1 LLCFCCVAGLWDCA
15 PVLESSLMLIA
26 NRLRSWDSAATQR
39 AANNAHLSLHPR
51 QRLHYAAHIY
61 TAAERDALIILWI
74 MKENNKFCISP
85 FVNEPML
92 WVWRAIQSLL
102 HIIYIGTLCI
112 APRTNF
118 YVIPYSDAAIKVS
131 FYVAADLWRPGW
143 WRTGNILRHCI
154 RPLMYRFPRLPSTF
168 LTMLLVTISV
178 LYVSSMFQVIYYK
191 NN

>member
-1 LLCFCCVAGLWDCA
+1 MLCFCCVAGLWLCA
-15 PVLESSLMLIA
+15 GARKPSDVNCQSSPQLG
-26 NRLRSWDSAATQR
+26 LRPHTKSRQQHT
-39 AANNAHLSLHPR
+39 HLSLHPR

-61 TAAERDALIILWI
+61 RAAERRGALIILWI

-85 FVNEPML
+85 FVKEPMP

-118 YVIPYSDAAIKVS
+118 YVIPSDAAIKVS

-154 RPLMYRFPRLPSTF
+154 RPLM
-168 LTMLLVTISV
+168 
-178 LYVSSMFQVIYYK
+178 
-191 NN
+191 